1 MIGVKEIGW
10 NREVLLNALEAPELN
25 STLGS
30 HRLWFYPQKAW
41 TTKEVVSMVYGTKL
55 EVPNSPPWWTDGANV
70 IPEGCTSSYCEI
82 EQSDFLVL
90 TSALSYKSGI
100 VFFTNASE
108 AEFDSTQNQYKITSG
123 FAYITRQ
130 DGEPM
135 SLCSEDNNKLSRM
148 NIDSMVTVLSETK
161 EGTLASIQSGFP
173 VYPATLSSS
182 LTQACLL

>member
-1 MIGVKEIGW
+1 M
-10 NREVLLNALEAPELN
+10 
-25 STLGS
+25 
-30 HRLWFYPQKAW
+30 
-41 TTKEVVSMVYGTKL
+41 
-55 EVPNSPPWWTDGANV
+55 